1 MRLTRLSGARL
12 IARPPRLAIERAAA
26 ITGLMFS
33 AIAGAHHSFAQFG
46 SATLQIEGTVT
57 RFEWTNPHAWIWLEV
72 PDAKGGSVEWALEC
86 QSPSGLS
93 RHGWNRKTLQPGD
106 KVTAELHP
114 MRDGSNAGE
123 FLKITRSDGSIL
135 LPI

>member
-1 MRLTRLSGARL
+1 MLSAM
-12 IARPPRLAIERAAA
+12 AA
-26 ITGLMFS
+26 
-33 AIAGAHHSFAQFG
+33 AHHSFAQFG
-46 SATLQIEGTVT
+46 SSTMQIEGTVT
-57 RFEWTNPHAWIWLEV
+57 KFEWTNPHAWIWLEV
-72 PDAKGGSVEWALEC
+72 PDGKGGSVKWALEC

-106 KVTAELHP
+106 KVTADLHQ

-123 FLKITRSDGSIL
+123 FVKIVRSDGSVL

>member
-1 MRLTRLSGARL
+1 MSSARR
-12 IARPPRLAIERAAA
+12 ANPRLGRSRRQQGLKSVAAVV
-26 ITGLMFS
+26 GLMLS
-33 AIAGAHHSFAQFG
+33 ALACAHHSFAQFG
-46 SATLQIEGTVT
+46 SSTMQVGGTVT
-57 RFEWTNPHAWIWLEV
+57 RFEWTNPHAWIWLDV
-72 PDAKGGSVEWALEC
+72 PDGKGGSVEWALEC

-106 KVTAELHP
+106 KVTADLHP

-123 FLKITRSDGSIL
+123 FVRITRSDGSVL

>member
-1 MRLTRLSGARL
+1 MMPS
-12 IARPPRLAIERAAA
+12 RAAQA
-26 ITGLMFS
+26 CLAGRRRRRTLEFAAAVAGLMLG
-33 AIAGAHHSFAQFG
+33 AVACAHHSFAQFG
-46 SATLQIEGTVT
+46 SSTLQIEGTVT
-57 RFEWTNPHAWIWLEV
+57 RFEWTNPHGWIWLEV
-72 PDAKGGSVEWALEC
+72 PDGKGGSVEWALEC

-106 KVTAELHP
+106 KVTAALHP

-123 FLKITRSDGSIL
+123 FVKITRSDGSVL